1 MAYDLLATARTPA
14 LIIYLLDVS
23 ASMTQMLGG
32 KRRIEIVMDAL
43 SIALR
48 QMIFR
53 STKGARISPR
63 YRIAMIAY
71 SDHVYDLLGGIK
83 SVDQIANLGFPALST
98 MRTTDTARAFEQVE
112 RILLSELPNLDN
124 SPAPLVCHMT
134 DGEFTGQDPEP
145 IANRIM
151 NMQVPD
157 GNVLLENIFISDV
170 ILEQAI
176 QDVRIWPGI
185 LRKTNLKNEY
195 AKKLR
200 NLSSPL
206 PKSYHAIMMETG
218 YRMDE
223 KAVMMLPG
231 ISPSLIEM
239 GFVMSAA
246 TPISR

>member
-23 ASMTQMLGG
+23 ASMTQALGD
-32 KRRIEIVMDAL
+32 KRRIDVVMESMSIV
-43 SIALR
+43 LR

-71 SDHVYDLLGGIK
+71 SDHVYDLLDGIK
-83 SVDQIANLGFPALST
+83 TVDQIANLGFPTLST
-98 MRTTDTARAFEQVE
+98 FRTTDTARAFAQVE
-112 RILLSELPNLDN
+112 KLLEMELPNLDLC
-124 SPAPLVCHMT
+124 PAPLVCHMT
-134 DGEFTGQDPEP
+134 DGEFTGEDPAP

-151 NMQVPD
+151 AMEVPD

-170 ILEQAI
+170 IFEQAI
-176 QDVRIWPGI
+176 NNVREWPGI

-200 NLSSPL
+200 SMSSPL
-206 PKSYHAIMMETG
+206 PKSYHAMMLESG

-223 KAVMMLPG
+223 KSVMMLPG